1 MAVNEPE
8 LDDVTSDLAATLEQ
22 VAVKAPQHSLLW
34 KYYAGKAPRKW
45 LSTKLRDMFDELAEE
60 IGEDN
65 WVEVAVNE
73 PIQRLHVQSW
83 TSEQASAAEGF
94 QTLWDKAMYRDEDDL
109 YRSVGVVNEAYVF
122 VSRDTLT
129 GPVSLDL
136 VPAAEVAWPVG
147 VKRDPRVVGRV
158 WRDVES
164 GYWRATLWY
173 RTAVARFIGPRFT
186 PGDPVPGANKFTPLD
201 EPGAPAHGFERVPVV
216 RFTGPKANSL
226 AATVTPNQDRVNKLT
241 ANKMVAGE
249 FAAFPQRY
257 FLTRQRV
264 SADTLEASPHHAI
277 VLHPGGDDA
286 GTAPTSVGSFPAAEL
301 SNYDDA
307 ISQELYKMFAR
318 ASLPKHLL
326 ADSASGMSAKAIR
339 ADEAPLV
346 NLVVAMQEEADPAYE
361 DLAELAGYEAVRPVW
376 RPAETPDD
384 ETVMTTVKAAVDA
397 GMPLDVA
404 LKYLAG
410 WTEEQLADLEK
421 PETFGQTVDN
431 LTKLGLAAQAGG
443 LDPAVAKQVGMRS
456 LGVESNEPPP
466 AN

>member
-1 MAVNEPE
+1 MATT
-8 LDDVTSDLAATLEQ
+8 DDTTGDLAAALAC
-22 VAVKAPQHSLLW
+22 VAEKAPRQGLLW
-34 KYYAGKAPRKW
+34 KYYAGDAPRKW
-45 LSTKLRDMFDELAEE
+45 LSTKLRDMFEDLAEE

-83 TSEQASAAEGF
+83 TSENPGQADAFAE
-94 QTLWDKAMYRDEDDL
+94 LWDSAMYRDEDDL
-109 YRSVGVVNEAYVF
+109 YRSVGVVNEAFVF
-122 VSRDTLT
+122 LSRDTLT
-129 GPVSLDL
+129 GPAALTH
-136 VPAAEVAWPVG
+136 VPAVEVYWPHG

-158 WRDVES
+158 WRNLET
-164 GYWRATLWY
+164 GRWHATLWY
-173 RTAVARFIGPRFT
+173 RASVVRFVGPEFT
-186 PGDPVPGANKFTPLD
+186 PGDPVPGANKFMAADDGATPTV
-201 EPGAPAHGFERVPVV
+201 HGFSRVPVV
-216 RFTGPKANSL
+216 RFVGPKAKSL
-226 AATVTPNQDRVNKLT
+226 AATVTPNQDRINKLT

-264 SADTLEASPHHAI
+264 TADTLEASPHHAI

-361 DLAELAGYEAVRPVW
+361 DLAELAGYDGVRPVW

-384 ETVMTTVKAAVDA
+384 ETIMITVKAAVEA

-410 WTEEQLADLEK
+410 WTAEELRDLEK
-421 PETFGQTVDN
+421 PETFGQTIDN
-431 LTKLGLAAQAGG
+431 ITKLGLAASAGG
-443 LDPAVAKQVGMRS
+443 LDPDIAKRVGMRS
-456 LGVESNEPPP
+456 LGVETPPTP
-466 AN
+466 A